1 MKDWITY
8 KYRVYKINFN
18 VICNDLKIDLFD
30 RIDISYL
37 EYFLND
43 PQTLHEVVAQEVVS
57 VLLPY

>member
-18 VICNDLKIDLFD
+18 VICNDLKIYLFD